1 MMNQKQKKY
10 QEKLKQPVAWVGKM
24 KGDKD
29 WRWSS
34 THKSSVEDVYDIV
47 KPVFL
52 EDPHDNI

>member
-52 EDPHDNI
+52 EVE

>member
-1 MMNQKQKKY
+1 MNQKQKKY

-47 KPVFL
+47 EPLFL
-52 EDPHDNI
+52 EVSND